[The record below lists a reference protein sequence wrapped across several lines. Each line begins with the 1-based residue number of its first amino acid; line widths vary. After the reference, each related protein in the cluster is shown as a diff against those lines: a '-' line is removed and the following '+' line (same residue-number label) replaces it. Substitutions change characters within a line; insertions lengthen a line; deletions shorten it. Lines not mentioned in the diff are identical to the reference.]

1 MRIYLGFDD
10 TDTEDADRGT
20 GKLARWFENQLPDDC
35 RMSGVLRQQLL
46 VHENIP
52 YTSHNSAACVVIDVP
67 DASFFDI
74 IIDRA
79 SQHIQQYYLEGSDP
93 GICAAIDGDSALGDL
108 MQFGRE
114 CTQKVLT
121 QKDALS
127 AARQVHLS
135 GHGGTNDGII
145 GAAAA
150 VGLTATGWSGRFIER
165 DGLRKIPAIISVKNL
180 NALGVRVVSL
190 DRDASVPK
198 SEDLVITKNWVR
210 PRLLGW
216 EPVLMVRERGKGTW
230 ENIGEKRQKNKY
242 SSAEV
247 SDLNRATLG

>member
-1 MRIYLGFDD
+1 MQIYVGFDD

-20 GKLARWFENQLPDDC
+20 GKLARWFENQLPNNC
-35 RMSGVLRQQLL
+35 RMTGVLRQQLL

-52 YTSHNSAACVVIDVP
+52 YTSHNSAACVVIEAP
-67 DASFFDI
+67 DASVFDSLIECATRHVEHFF
-74 IIDRA
+74 
-79 SQHIQQYYLEGSDP
+79 LTGSDP
-93 GICAAIDGDSALGDL
+93 GICVAIDGDSDLSDL

-114 CTQKVLT
+114 CTQHLMT
-121 QKDALS
+121 QKDALN
-127 AARQVHLS
+127 AARRVHLS

-165 DGLRKIPAIISVKNL
+165 DGLREIPETVLVKDL
-180 NALGVRVVSL
+180 NFRGVKVVSL
-190 DRDASVPK
+190 DRDAPVPK

-216 EPVLMVRERGKGTW
+216 EPVLMVVAKGNGTW
-230 ENIGEKRQKNKY
+230 ENIGEKRQKNKH
-242 SSAEV
+242 SSADV
-247 SDLNRATLG
+247 